1 MHGIFD
7 CLQLH
12 NSCCKFK
19 LKPFK
24 VEQLLMDNLFFS
36 DEHIMIR
43 DMVREFADSEIAPV
57 ARDLDER
64 GQFPNDLVNKMGELG
79 LMGILIPEKYG
90 GAGLDM
96 VAFATA
102 IMELARA
109 DASVAITMAAHTSLG
124 SLPILMF
131 GTDDQKNTY
140 LPKLAN
146 GEMLGAFG
154 LTEPDAGS
162 DAGATKTKAVRNGDE
177 YVVNG
182 GKIFITNA
190 GEAGILSFTS
200 QVVENGENLGIA
212 AFTIPTDTPGLE
224 IGPKEKKMG
233 WRASDTRQLFFK
245 DMCIP
250 ASSILGTPGEGFKT
264 FMKTLTSGR
273 VSIGAL
279 SVGTAVGAYE
289 RALAYSNERIAFGK
303 SINKFQ
309 SVGFK
314 LADMATKI
322 EASKLLVFHAAW
334 MKDQGLDITKEA
346 AMAKLFASETAMEV
360 TTEAIQVHGGYGYV
374 REYDVERF
382 FRDAKIL
389 EIGEGTSEIQ
399 RLIISRAILKDI
411 QV

>member
-1 MHGIFD
+1 
-7 CLQLH
+7 
-12 NSCCKFK
+12 
-19 LKPFK
+19 
-24 VEQLLMDNLFFS
+24 MDNLFFT

-43 DMVREFADSEIAPV
+43 DMVREFADSEITPV
-57 ARDLDER
+57 ARDLDEQ
-64 GQFPNDLVNKMGELG
+64 GKFPRDLVDKMGELG
-79 LMGILIPEKYG
+79 LMGIIIPEEYG

-96 VAFATA
+96 VAFVTA

-109 DASVAITMAAHTSLG
+109 DASVAITMAAHSSLG

-131 GTDDQKNTY
+131 GSDEQKNTY
-140 LPKLAN
+140 LPKLAS

-162 DAGATKTKAVRNGDE
+162 DAGATKTKAVRGGDE

-190 GEAGILSFTS
+190 GEAGVLSFTS
-200 QVVENGENLGIA
+200 QVIENGENLGIA
-212 AFTIPTDTPGLE
+212 AFSILTDTPGLE
-224 IGPKEKKMG
+224 VGPKEKKMG
-233 WRASDTRQLFFK
+233 WRASDTRQIFFR
-245 DMCIP
+245 DMRIP
-250 ASSILGTPGEGFKT
+250 VTSMLGTPADGFKT
-264 FMKTLTSGR
+264 FLKTLTSGR

-289 RALAYSNERIAFGK
+289 RALAYSAERSAFGK
-303 SINKFQ
+303 PINKFQ
-309 SVGFK
+309 SIGFK

-322 EASKLLVFHAAW
+322 EASKLLVYHAAW
-334 MKDQGLDITKEA
+334 MKDQGMDITKEA

-399 RLIISRAILKDI
+399 RLIISREILKDI

>member
-1 MHGIFD
+1 
-7 CLQLH
+7 
-12 NSCCKFK
+12 
-19 LKPFK
+19 
-24 VEQLLMDNLFFS
+24 MDNLFFT

-43 DMVREFADSEIAPV
+43 DMVREFADSEITPV
-57 ARDLDER
+57 ARDLDEQ
-64 GQFPNDLVNKMGELG
+64 GKFPRDLVDKMGELG
-79 LMGILIPEKYG
+79 LMGIIIPEEYG

-102 IMELARA
+102 IMELGRA

-124 SLPILMF
+124 SLPILMY
-131 GTDDQKNTY
+131 GSDEQKNTY
-140 LPKLAN
+140 LPKLAS
-146 GEMLGAFG
+146 GEILGAFG

-162 DAGATKTKAVRNGDE
+162 DAGATKTKAVRGGDE

-190 GEAGILSFTS
+190 GEAGVLSFTS
-200 QVVENGENLGIA
+200 QVIENGENLGIA
-212 AFTIPTDTPGLE
+212 AFSIPTDTPGLE
-224 IGPKEKKMG
+224 VGPKEKKMG
-233 WRASDTRQLFFK
+233 WRASDTRQIFFR
-245 DMCIP
+245 DMRIP
-250 ASSILGTPGEGFKT
+250 VTSMLGTPADGFKT
-264 FMKTLTSGR
+264 FLKTLTSGR

-279 SVGTAVGAYE
+279 SVGTGVGAYE
-289 RALAYSNERIAFGK
+289 RALAYSAQRSAFGK
-303 SINKFQ
+303 PINKFQ
-309 SVGFK
+309 SIGFK

-322 EASKLLVFHAAW
+322 EASKLLVYHAAW
-334 MKDQGLDITKEA
+334 MKDQGMDITKEA

-399 RLIISRAILKDI
+399 RLIISREILKDI

>member
-1 MHGIFD
+1 
-7 CLQLH
+7 
-12 NSCCKFK
+12 
-19 LKPFK
+19 
-24 VEQLLMDNLFFS
+24 MDSLFFTE
-36 DEHIMIR
+36 EHIMIR
-43 DMVREFADSEIAPV
+43 NMVREFADSDIVPV
-57 ARDLDER
+57 ARSLDET
-64 GQFPNDLVNKMGELG
+64 GEFPKDLVEKMSELG
-79 LMGILIPEKYG
+79 LMGIIVPEQYG

-102 IMELARA
+102 IMELGRA

-124 SLPILMF
+124 TLPLLLF
-131 GTDDQKNTY
+131 GNDDQKNTY
-140 LPKLAN
+140 LPNLAS
-146 GEMLGAFG
+146 GETLGAFG

-162 DAGATKTKAVRNGDE
+162 DAGATKTKAVRNGDG

-190 GEAGILSFTS
+190 GEAGVLSFTA
-200 QVVENGENLGIA
+200 QVIDNGENLGIA
-212 AFTIPTDTPGLE
+212 AFIIPTDTAGLD

-245 DMCIP
+245 NMNVP
-250 ASSILGTPGEGFKT
+250 ASAMLGTPADGFKT

-289 RALAYSNERIAFGK
+289 RALKYSTERIAFDK
-303 SINKFQ
+303 PIHRFQ
-309 SVGFK
+309 SIGFK

-322 EASKLLVFHAAW
+322 EASKLLVYHAAW
-334 MKDQGLDITKEA
+334 MKDQGDDITKEA

-360 TTEAIQVHGGYGYV
+360 TTEAIQIHGGYGYV
-374 REYDVERF
+374 KEYDVERF

-399 RLIISRAILKDI
+399 RLIISREILRDI

>member
-1 MHGIFD
+1 
-7 CLQLH
+7 
-12 NSCCKFK
+12 
-19 LKPFK
+19 
-24 VEQLLMDNLFFS
+24 MDNLFFT

-43 DMVREFADSEIAPV
+43 DMVREFADSEITPV
-57 ARDLDER
+57 ARDLDEQ
-64 GQFPNDLVNKMGELG
+64 GKFPRDIVDKMGELG
-79 LMGILIPEKYG
+79 LMGIIIPEEYG

-102 IMELARA
+102 IIELGRA

-124 SLPILMF
+124 SLPILMY
-131 GTDDQKNTY
+131 GSNEQKNTY
-140 LPKLAN
+140 LPKLAS

-162 DAGATKTKAVRNGDE
+162 DAGATKTKAVRGGDE

-190 GEAGILSFTS
+190 GEAGVLSFTS
-200 QVVENGENLGIA
+200 QVIENGENLGIA
-212 AFTIPTDTPGLE
+212 AFSIPTDTPGLE
-224 IGPKEKKMG
+224 VGPKEKKMG
-233 WRASDTRQLFFK
+233 WRASDTRQIFFR
-245 DMCIP
+245 DMRIP
-250 ASSILGTPGEGFKT
+250 VPSMLGTPADGFKT
-264 FMKTLTSGR
+264 FLKTLTSGR

-289 RALAYSNERIAFGK
+289 RALTYSTERSAFGK
-303 SINKFQ
+303 PINKFQ
-309 SVGFK
+309 SIGFK

-322 EASKLLVFHAAW
+322 EASKLLVYHAAW
-334 MKDQGLDITKEA
+334 MKDQGMDITKEA

-399 RLIISRAILKDI
+399 RLIISREILKDI

>member
-1 MHGIFD
+1 
-7 CLQLH
+7 
-12 NSCCKFK
+12 
-19 LKPFK
+19 
-24 VEQLLMDNLFFS
+24 MDSLFFTE
-36 DEHIMIR
+36 EHIAIR
-43 DMVREFADSEIAPV
+43 DMVREFADLNIVPV
-57 ARDLDER
+57 ARTLDET
-64 GQFPNDLVNKMGELG
+64 GEFPKDLVEKMSELG
-79 LMGILIPEKYG
+79 LMGIIVPEQYG

-102 IMELARA
+102 IMELGRA

-124 SLPILMF
+124 TLPLLLF
-131 GTDDQKNTY
+131 GNEDQKNTY
-140 LPKLAN
+140 LPKLAS
-146 GEMLGAFG
+146 GETLGAFG

-190 GEAGILSFTS
+190 GEAGVLSFTA
-200 QVVENGENLGIA
+200 QVIDNGENLGIA
-212 AFTIPTDTPGLE
+212 AFIIPTDTAGLD

-245 DMCIP
+245 NMNIP
-250 ASSILGTPGEGFKT
+250 ASAMLGTPADGFKT
-264 FMKTLTSGR
+264 FLKTLTSGR

-289 RALAYSNERIAFGK
+289 RALKYSTERIAFDK
-303 SINKFQ
+303 PIHSFQ
-309 SVGFK
+309 SIGFK

-322 EASKLLVFHAAW
+322 EASKLLVYHAAW
-334 MKDQGLDITKEA
+334 MKDQGEDITKEA

-360 TTEAIQVHGGYGYV
+360 TTEAIQIHGGYGYV

-399 RLIISRAILKDI
+399 RLIISREILRDI